1 MSSTRQYSQSQVEYS
16 SSFSGA
22 VGIMQRVLPVYR
34 APFFAKLDL
43 RCQDGL
49 EVLAGEPQP
58 SEGIRVQESPYPAWR
73 THAKNL
79 NFGDIERSAWYVCW
93 QTGIHRWLQKLNP
106 DVLIVNVNPRL
117 LSNWPAIRYM
127 AKRGKPVIGWGL
139 GELPR
144 TGLSSVQRLRRQLAM
159 YQVHACDGI
168 IAYSS
173 KAAQDYLEMGVR
185 PERVFTAYNAVDTT
199 ASLLLRQQLYREP
212 TSILSRKAELA
223 DQDIPIILT
232 VGRLLPQK
240 RIDVLIRAC
249 ASLGSACQL
258 VVVGDGPER
267 AALEDL
273 AAAIFPST
281 KFLGYQTGI
290 ELGRTFL
297 AANLFVLPGT
307 GGLAVQEAMSY
318 GKPVLVADADGTERD
333 LVMPGKNGYLVEPG
347 NVQQLQDLLKS
358 LIADRN
364 CLEKMGQASLEVVE
378 QKINLDRMVD
388 AFIDALHVVSSSN
401 KAMVT

>member
-1 MSSTRQYSQSQVEYS
+1 MSSTRQYNQLQTEHS

-22 VGIMQRVLPVYR
+22 VGIVQRVLPVYR
-34 APFFAKLDL
+34 APFFAKLGL
-43 RCQDGL
+43 RCQNGL
-49 EVLAGEPQP
+49 EVLAGEPQ
-58 SEGIRVQESPYPAWR
+58 SAEGIRVQEPPYPTWR

-79 NFGDIERSAWYVCW
+79 NFGDIEHSAWYVCW
-93 QTGIHRWLQKLNP
+93 QTGMHKWLQKLNP

-127 AKRGKPVIGWGL
+127 AKLGKPVLGWGL

-144 TGLSSVQRLRRQLAM
+144 TGLSSVQRLRRQLALF
-159 YQVHACDGI
+159 QVRACDGI

-185 PERVFTAYNAVDTT
+185 LERVFTAYNAVDTT
-199 ASLLLRQQLYREP
+199 ASLLLRQQLYRES
-212 TSILSRKAELA
+212 TSILARKAELA

-232 VGRLLPQK
+232 VGRMLPQK

-249 ASLGSACQL
+249 ANLGSACQL
-258 VVVGDGPER
+258 VIVGDGPER

-273 AAAIFPST
+273 AATILPST
-281 KFLGYQTGI
+281 KFLGYQTGT

-297 AANLFVLPGT
+297 AADMFVLPGT

-333 LVMPGKNGYLVEPG
+333 LVAPGKNGYLLEPG
-347 NVQQLQDLLKS
+347 NIRQLQDLLTS
-358 LIADRN
+358 LITDRS
-364 CLEKMGQASLEVVE
+364 CLEKMGQASLEIVE
-378 QKINLDRMVD
+378 QRVNLDRMVD
-388 AFIDALHVVSSSN
+388 VFIDALNVVSSSS
-401 KAMVT
+401 KAMIA